1 MNLKKEQLM
10 IYNFIP
16 YKAKYSKSFFI
27 PIGGP
32 DNLRN
37 IINEPWYTKM
47 E

>member
-1 MNLKKEQLM
+1 M
-10 IYNFIP
+10 IYNFLFP
-16 YKAKYSKSFFI
+16 TKAKYSKSIFV